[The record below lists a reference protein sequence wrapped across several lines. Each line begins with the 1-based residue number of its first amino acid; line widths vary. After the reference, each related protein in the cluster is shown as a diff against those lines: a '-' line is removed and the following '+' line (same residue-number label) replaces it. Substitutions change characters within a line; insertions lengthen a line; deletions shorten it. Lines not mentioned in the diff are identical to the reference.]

1 MSSAQI
7 ARRYSKALLALC
19 EGEASQEAVATDLD
33 RMLEALAVH
42 AELATT
48 LYGRGLEISSRRRI
62 LEPVM
67 KSLSLG
73 ALASK
78 FLLYLNEQ
86 KRFDVLPEIVACFHQ
101 QLDELAGRVRATVV
115 SAKALSEAETKKIES
130 ALAKA
135 SGKKVLLDT
144 LVDPTLIGGV
154 VTRIGNVVLD
164 GSVRTALNQVKMQL
178 AEAVQ

>member
-1 MSSAQI
+1 M
-7 ARRYSKALLALC
+7 
-19 EGEASQEAVATDLD
+19 
-33 RMLEALAVH
+33 
-42 AELATT
+42 
-48 LYGRGLEISSRRRI
+48 
-62 LEPVM
+62 
-67 KSLSLG
+67 
-73 ALASK
+73 
-78 FLLYLNEQ
+78 
-86 KRFDVLPEIVACFHQ
+86 
-101 QLDELAGRVRATVV
+101 V

-144 LVDPTLIGGV
+144 QVDPTLIGGV